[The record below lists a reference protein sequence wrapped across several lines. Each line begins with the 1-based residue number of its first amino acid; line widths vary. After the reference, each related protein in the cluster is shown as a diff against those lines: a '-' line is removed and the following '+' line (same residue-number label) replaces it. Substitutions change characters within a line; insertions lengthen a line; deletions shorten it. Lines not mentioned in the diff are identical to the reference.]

1 MDRPAAAAV
10 DESEH
15 APRPVR
21 ADARQ
26 SQRARLEAM
35 FEAHHDVVWRTLRR
49 YGLDPEAAADVTQ
62 QAFLVAIER
71 IADIWQGSER
81 AFLIGTGLRLARA
94 ARRKAA
100 RWQLEHQF
108 EQHAAHW
115 AGAEQRV
122 AFLELADLV
131 LASLPADLVEV
142 FILFDIEGCS
152 APEIAQALELPIGTV
167 ASRLRRGR
175 EEFRVLSRRL
185 ELMFKREAGGP

>member
-1 MDRPAAAAV
+1 MERPAAAAV
-10 DESEH
+10 DETGH
-15 APRPVR
+15 VPRPVG
-21 ADARQ
+21 ADVRQ
-26 SQRARLEAM
+26 AHHARLEAM

-49 YGLDPEAAADVTQ
+49 YGLDPEAAADVAQ

-100 RWQLEHQF
+100 RWQLEDQF
-108 EQHAAHW
+108 EQHATHRE
-115 AGAEQRV
+115 GAEQRV

-131 LASLPADLVEV
+131 LASLPSDLVEV

-167 ASRLRRGR
+167 SSRLRRGR

-185 ELMFKREAGGP
+185 ELMFKREVGGP